1 MLPLVAVFVVPN
13 VGFLGAFAITLFP
26 PSSVILALI
35 LILRYPVP
43 SLFTKFSPRSFVST
57 SMAALGAKSS
67 ASPIRSLTIRLK
79 MFMTLALE
87 FFSVSSSISD
97 SAARC
102 RRKHLNQSGDVN
114 LCTIVIE
121 HWMTKGS
128 AYSSLCMPRVRG
140 IEKTS

>member
-1 MLPLVAVFVVPN
+1 MVPN
-13 VGFLGAFAITLFP
+13 VVFLGAFAITLFP
-26 PSSVILALI
+26 PSLVILARI

-43 SLFTKFSPRSFVST
+43 SLFTESSPRSFVST

-67 ASPIRSLTIRLK
+67 ASPIRSWTIRLK
-79 MFMTLALE
+79 MFMTFALE